1 VTPRNVGSN
10 DVLTWELDQAG
21 TWFDASVTGGMTPDA
36 FTLTPISYTTARS
49 MTYTGSVTVTVTSP
63 TGIDDAVQRID
74 LTLEVKADRANRV
87 YLPLVSRN

>member
-1 VTPRNVGSN
+1 
-10 DVLTWELDQAG
+10 
-21 TWFDASVTGGMTPDA
+21 
-36 FTLTPISYTTARS
+36 
-49 MTYTGSVTVTVTSP
+49 VTVTVTSP